1 MPTTAKNLP
10 IFNSDKE
17 LSQFLHQNL
26 TESLKQ
32 AIRVTVKLMIKEEM
46 EQVRQDLDEKLS
58 FNGYYQRN
66 LLSPV
71 GKVSNIPVARF
82 RQVPGNETPLASLGV
97 FDQEKE
103 RFFQLLA
110 EMHRLGISQR
120 KIKNLAA
127 SVFGIRISKNRVGFL
142 HKELAEEESLKINQT
157 HLNEPYA
164 FLVLDGVWVACKQF
178 GLAERNKAVLLCA
191 LGILPTG
198 QRKIIGFTVATAEDY
213 EQWCEFVASL
223 KQRGL
228 TGTSLKLIIS
238 DDNTA
243 LTKALAQIYPSM
255 PLQVCIAHKMRNVV
269 NATSY
274 QHRPA
279 VCEDLKAIYN
289 APTKQVALTQMQ
301 HFCKRWYVVAE
312 SATRKL
318 RFNFER
324 TLTYFAFPEE
334 QWKRIRTS
342 NVLEREFRELRRRI
356 KVFDSSF
363 EDVASVERYGSTIFN
378 HLNNTYPASLHTK
391 S

>member
-46 EQVRQDLDEKLS
+46 EQIRKDLDEKLS

-66 LLSPV
+66 LVSPV
-71 GKVSNIPVARF
+71 GKVSGIPVARF
-82 RQVPGNETPLASLGV
+82 RQATDQTTQLASLGI

-103 RFFQLLA
+103 RFFRILA

-120 KIKNLAA
+120 KIKDLAA
-127 SVFGIRISKNRVGFL
+127 SAFGIRIGKNRVGVL
-142 HKELAEEESLKINQT
+142 HKELAEEESLTINQT
-157 HLNEPYA
+157 RLNEPYE

-178 GLAERNKAVLLCA
+178 GLAEQNKAVLLCA

-198 QRKIIGFTVATAEDY
+198 QRKIIGFSVATQEDFA
-213 EQWCEFVASL
+213 QWSAFVADL
-223 KQRGL
+223 KRRGL
-228 TGTSLKLIIS
+228 TGDSLKLVIS
-238 DDNTA
+238 DDNAA
-243 LTKALAQIYPSM
+243 LTKAVAQIYPSI
-255 PLQVCIAHKMRNVV
+255 PVQVCIAHKMRNVI

-279 VCEDLKAIYN
+279 VCEDLKAIY
-289 APTKQVALTQMQ
+289 AATTKQVAITRMQ

-324 TLTYFAFPEE
+324 TLTYYQFPPE
-334 QWKRIRTS
+334 QWKKIRTS
-342 NVLEREFRELRRRI
+342 NVLEREFREVRRRI

-363 EDVASVERYGSTIFN
+363 ENVASVGRYGSTIF
-378 HLNNTYPASLHTK
+378 
-391 S
+391 